1 MIIIINDVMQ
11 WIMHTLICFFNL
23 SVKYET
29 VSATTQEKK
38 HEITPMYPDSSS
50 FTPKGLKLRV
60 ITAFVK
66 RKVIFL
72 NPHDNYYSKYYYLLS
87 STERIVY
94 HNLTQFNIF
103 TEIRYLVKHQRMLF
117 SKLWDA

>member
-72 NPHDNYYSKYYYLLS
+72 NPHDNYYTKYILSPFFNREDWVSQFDTIQYIYLP
-87 STERIVY
+87 
-94 HNLTQFNIF
+94 
-103 TEIRYLVKHQRMLF
+103 
-117 SKLWDA
+117 KLDT